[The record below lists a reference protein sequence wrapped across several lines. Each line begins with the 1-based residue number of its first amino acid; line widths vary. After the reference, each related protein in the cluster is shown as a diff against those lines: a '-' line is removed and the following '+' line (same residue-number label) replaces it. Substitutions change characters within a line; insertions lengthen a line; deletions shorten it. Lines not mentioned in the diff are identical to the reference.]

1 MKKNGNKLE
10 HWIKIWLDNYDNLI
24 KDNVTSCQKNKEE

>member
-1 MKKNGNKLE
+1 MKKYGYKVVLC
-10 HWIKIWLDNYDNLI
+10 IKIWLDNYDNLI